1 MERTATQEDASMTIT
16 RHQILAPPKGY
27 TGPMGPII
35 SQAVTHGGIVY
46 LCGVVTPQ
54 VWRDPSNTT
63 FSDVRGQTREVLE
76 RIDELLA
83 DAGTDKSKILTAQVW
98 LSDIRDFYAHN
109 EEWNAWVDPEN
120 PPARA
125 CIEARLVLPQL
136 LVEVMVTAAR

>member
-1 MERTATQEDASMTIT
+1 MTIT
-16 RHQILAPPKGY
+16 RHQILAPPEGA
-27 TGPMGPII
+27 TGPIGPII
-35 SQAVTHGGIVY
+35 SQAVTHGDVVY

-63 FSDVRGQTREVLE
+63 FSDVRGQTREVLQ

-83 DAGTDKSKILTAQVW
+83 EAGTDKSKILTAQVW
-98 LSDIRDFYAHN
+98 LADMSLFFAHN

-125 CIEARLVLPQL
+125 CVEARLAHPQL
-136 LVEVMVTAAR
+136 VVEVMVTAAR

>member
-1 MERTATQEDASMTIT
+1 MTIT
-16 RHQILAPPKGY
+16 RHQILAPPEGA
-27 TGPMGPII
+27 TGPIGPII
-35 SQAVTHGGIVY
+35 SQAVTHGDLVY

-63 FSDVRGQTREVLE
+63 FGDVRAQTTEVLQ
-76 RIDELLA
+76 RVDELLA

-98 LSDIRDFYAHN
+98 LSDMSLFFAHN
-109 EEWNAWVDPEN
+109 EAWNAWVDPDN

-125 CIEARLVLPQL
+125 CVEARLAHPQL

>member
-1 MERTATQEDASMTIT
+1 MEETDTQEIT
-16 RHQILAPPKGY
+16 RHQILAPPEGA
-27 TGPMGPII
+27 TGPVGPII
-35 SQAVTHGGIVY
+35 SQAVTHGGLVH

-63 FSDVRGQTREVLE
+63 FGDVRAQTREVLQ

-98 LSDIRDFYAHN
+98 LADIRDFFEHN
-109 EEWNAWVDPEN
+109 EEWNAWVDPQN

-125 CIEARLVLPQL
+125 CVEARLVHPRL
-136 LVEVMVTAAR
+136 LVEVMVTAAI